1 MNVDNWRIDSQR
13 NRKSKVKIN
22 RMRMRLAI
30 LIRRDLKTR
39 GSIIQEG
46 KDLIIWNRRNLML
59 REREMMI
66 EISIER
72 REVMRKWSIKME
84 LRT

>member
-46 KDLIIWNRRNLML
+46 KDLISWNRRKLML

-66 EISIER
+66 ESSIER